1 MSTKVKLIPYLK
13 IARFDHWFKNVFML
27 PGVLVAVDVDNS
39 LLSMELAYNLL
50 LALLATGFI
59 ASSNYIVNEIL
70 DAPKD
75 RLHPIKKL
83 RPVPSGQINI
93 KLGYVWWIL
102 FFIIGMALASLLNTL
117 FFYFAL
123 SLWIMGCIYNIP
135 PIRSKEKPYLDVL
148 SESVNNPIRL
158 LLGWYATGTTIVPPL
173 SLIVAYW
180 MIGAYFMAAK
190 RFGEYRMIN
199 DKEVAQN
206 YRSSFK
212 YYNEERLTLSLMY
225 YVSAFSLFF
234 GIFLIRY
241 KMELIIS
248 TPLVA
253 GFIAWYF
260 HLACKDNSPVQN
272 PEKLYLER
280 GFVIFTL
287 MTGLVMTGLLFVDLP
302 WLYELFAP
310 TKP

>member
-1 MSTKVKLIPYLK
+1 MKLLPYIK

-27 PGVLVAVDVDNS
+27 PGILVAIDVDHS
-39 LLSMELAYNLL
+39 LFSFDLIFNVL
-50 LALLATGFI
+50 LALLAAGFI
-59 ASSNYIVNEIL
+59 ASSNYIINEIL

-75 RLHPIKKL
+75 RLHPVKKH
-83 RPVPSGQINI
+83 RPVPSGQVNI
-93 KLGYVWWIL
+93 KLGYVWWLL
-102 FFIIGMALASLLNTL
+102 FFAIGMTLSSFLNSY
-117 FFYFAL
+117 FFYTAL

-135 PIRSKEKPYLDVL
+135 PIRSKEKPYLDVI

-158 LLGWYATGTTIVPPL
+158 LLGWYATGTTMVPPL

-212 YYNEERLTLSLMY
+212 YYNEERLTMSLVY
-225 YVSAFSLFF
+225 YVSAFCLFF

-241 KMELIIS
+241 KMELILSI
-248 TPLVA
+248 PLVA
-253 GFIAWYF
+253 GFTAWYF
-260 HLACKDNSPVQN
+260 HLACKENSPVQH

-280 GFVIFTL
+280 GFVMYTML
-287 MTGLVMTGLLFVDLP
+287 TAVVMTGLLFADFP

-310 TKP
+310 TRV